1 MYVEMI
7 ASKCDNMTI
16 SIYAF
21 ENMLQIDE
29 LVCLQAYMAACF
41 KVYMIVCFKYI
52 WLHVQL

>member
-29 LVCLQAYMAACF
+29 MGCFQAYVAACV
-41 KVYMIVCFKYI
+41 KVSMIVCF
-52 WLHVQL
+52 